1 MGVRRIYA
9 SLVEYV
15 PGDPL
20 ILARLERIDG
30 FGIYNQLYSNS
41 IE

>member
-9 SLVEYV
+9 SLVGYV

-20 ILARLERIDG
+20 ILARLERTVG
-30 FGIYNQLYSNS
+30 FGIYH
-41 IE
+41 

>member
-9 SLVEYV
+9 SPVECV

-20 ILARLERIDG
+20 ILARLERIVG
-30 FGIYNQLYSNS
+30 FGIYH
-41 IE
+41 